1 MAEADVAG
9 THGLACKDLGD
20 ELRRGFAHGIGI
32 DNPHDGDC
40 QNFRVRTGFVMRV

>member
-32 DNPHDGDC
+32 DNPHDVLGLL
-40 QNFRVRTGFVMRV
+40 RSTIL